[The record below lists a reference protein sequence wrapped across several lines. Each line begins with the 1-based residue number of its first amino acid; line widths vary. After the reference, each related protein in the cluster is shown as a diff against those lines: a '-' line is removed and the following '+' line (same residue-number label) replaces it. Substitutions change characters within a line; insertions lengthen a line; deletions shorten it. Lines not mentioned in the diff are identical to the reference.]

1 YYPPASGGI
10 ETHVQTL
17 ARAQTTL
24 GADVRVICVNHAD
37 ASGTDS
43 TWKRFGRTLTVGDHD
58 GPVQVSRVGRWA
70 TLARLDVCPR
80 LASVLRRLMDDPPHI
95 LHLHTPNPTML
106 LALAWFCPAVPLVI
120 THHSDIVKQRFLHY
134 PFSVFERLAYR
145 RAARI
150 LATSPAYA
158 AGSSVLT
165 AFSEKVR
172 SLPLG
177 LNLDPYLH
185 PSPAACEC
193 AEQLRQKYPGPLWL
207 VAGRLTYYKAIHLA
221 LEALVHTPGT
231 LAIIG
236 VGPLAQKLRERAA
249 QLGVADRVAWMGYVS
264 PDELAG
270 AYLAASA
277 LWFP

>member
-1 YYPPASGGI
+1 
-10 ETHVQTL
+10 
-17 ARAQTTL
+17 
-24 GADVRVICVNHAD
+24 
-37 ASGTDS
+37 
-43 TWKRFGRTLTVGDHD
+43 
-58 GPVQVSRVGRWA
+58 
-70 TLARLDVCPR
+70 
-80 LASVLRRLMDDPPHI
+80 VL
-95 LHLHTPNPTML
+95 
-106 LALAWFCPAVPLVI
+106 
-120 THHSDIVKQRFLHY
+120 
-134 PFSVFERLAYR
+134 RLAYR

-165 AFSEKVR
+165 AFREKVR

-277 LWFP
+277 LWFPSNARSEGFGLVQVEAMASGCPVINADVPQSGVTWVCPHEVTGLTVPLNDAAALAAAAQRLLGDPRLRTRLTAAARRRAEQEFSRDVMARRSLEVYREVLESVAPLNEADAPDVFEAVGAVGKKYESVA